1 MLSARINIGGGGDM
15 FRLVIREFRLI
26 FSDSGAML
34 LLLFAMLIY
43 ATIYSIAY
51 GAEVVESVPI
61 AVVDEDNT
69 TSSRDIVAG
78 LREGENT
85 VVAYEVQSVDEGREL
100 FYNRDVYGIVIVP
113 DGFERGLLS
122 MQGATVSLIL
132 DGSHLL
138 LYRAVLEQA
147 MANVLDRGEGGVELS
162 SEILY
167 NRSLGYGSFVMPS
180 IVVLLVQQ
188 TLLIGVG
195 MVAIRRRR
203 HTALIKRRTWLY
215 SVWQLLS
222 IVLTHIVIY
231 GVSLTL
237 VLATLWQVFGFP
249 FNGRVGDVALLM
261 LLYIVASSALAQAL
275 SNLFTRRE
283 APILTLL
290 WSSVPILLLA
300 GVSYP
305 REAFPEWLYAVG
317 RLFPSSSAVDGFI
330 SLNTMGASLQNIK
343 PEVVNIVIL
352 AFLYAF
358 IAIFLERYMSN
369 NKNIVT

>member
-1 MLSARINIGGGGDM
+1 ML
-15 FRLVIREFRLI
+15 RLLLREFRLI
-26 FSDSGAML
+26 FEDSGAML

-61 AVVDEDNT
+61 AIVDEDNT
-69 TSSRDIVAG
+69 NTSRSVVSG
-78 LREGENT
+78 LCEGENT
-85 VVAYEVQSVDEGREL
+85 AVAYEVQSVAEGKEL
-100 FYNRDVYGIVIVP
+100 FYNRDVYGIVVVP

-122 MQGATVSLIL
+122 MQGATVGLIL

-147 MANVLDRGEGGVELS
+147 TAKVLVSGGVVSLS
-162 SEILY
+162 TEILY

-180 IVVLLVQQ
+180 IAVLLIQQ

-203 HTALIKRRTWLY
+203 HTSLIRHRTWLY
-215 SVWQLLS
+215 SIWQVFS
-222 IVLTHIVIY
+222 ITLAHIIIY
-231 GVSLTL
+231 GVSISLI
-237 VLATLWQVFGFP
+237 LATLWQVFGFP
-249 FNGRVGDVALLM
+249 FNGRIADLVVLI
-261 LLYIVASSALAQAL
+261 LLYIVASSAMAQTL
-275 SNLFTRRE
+275 SYLFRRRE

-290 WSSVPILLLA
+290 WTSVPILLLA

-305 REAFPEWLYAVG
+305 REAFPGWLYEVG

-330 SLNTMGASLQNIK
+330 SLNTMGASLQNIRS
-343 PEVVNIVIL
+343 EVVNIVIL
-352 AFLYAF
+352 AFLYTF
-358 IAIFLERYMSN
+358 IAIILEKHVSN

>member
-1 MLSARINIGGGGDM
+1 MISIGVENSM
-15 FRLVIREFRLI
+15 FRLVVRELRLTL
-26 FSDSGAML
+26 SDSGAML

-43 ATIYSIAY
+43 ATIYSVAY
-51 GAEVVESVPI
+51 GAEVVEQVPI

-69 TSSRDIVAG
+69 SASRAIVDG
-78 LREGENT
+78 LRAGVNT
-85 VVAYEVQSVDEGREL
+85 LVTYEPQSVAEAKDL
-100 FYNRDVYGIVIVP
+100 FYRRDVYGVVVIS
-113 DGFERGLLS
+113 DGFERELYSLE
-122 MQGATVSLIL
+122 GATISLIL

-138 LYRAVLEQA
+138 LYRAVLEQVTA
-147 MANVLDRGEGGVELS
+147 ELLSKVSGGAVALS
-162 SEILY
+162 SEVLY

-203 HTALIKRRTWLY
+203 HSALMGNRTWSY
-215 SVWQLLS
+215 SVWQVLS
-222 IVLTHIVIY
+222 IELAHIVIY
-231 GVSLTL
+231 G
-237 VLATLWQVFGFP
+237 ATLTIVLVVLWPIFGFP
-249 FNGRVGDVALLM
+249 FNSSLVDLVTLM
-261 LLYIVASSALAQAL
+261 TMYIIAASAFAQVV
-275 SNLFTRRE
+275 SYLFKRRE

-305 REAFPEWLYAVG
+305 REAFPRWLYDLG

-343 PEVVNIVIL
+343 SDMVDVVIL
-352 AFLYAF
+352 AFLYTF
-358 IAIFLERYMSN
+358 IAIILEKMVCDSKIN
-369 NKNIVT
+369 A

>member
-1 MLSARINIGGGGDM
+1 M

-26 FSDSGAML
+26 FSDSGAVL
-34 LLLFAMLIY
+34 LLLFAMFIY

-69 TSSRDIVAG
+69 ASSRDVIAG

-85 VVAYEVQSVDEGREL
+85 VIAYEVQSVEEGQEL
-100 FYNRDVYGIVIVP
+100 FYNRNVYGIVVVP
-113 DGFERGLLS
+113 DGFERRLLS
-122 MQGATVSLIL
+122 MEGATISIIL

-147 MANVLDRGEGGVELS
+147 MVDVLDRGSGVVKLS

-180 IVVLLVQQ
+180 IMVLLVQQ

-203 HTALIKRRTWLY
+203 HAVLIKHRTWLY
-215 SVWQLLS
+215 DTWQVSS
-222 IVLTHIVIY
+222 IALTHLVIY
-231 GVSLTL
+231 GVSLTI
-237 VLATLWQVFGFP
+237 VLATLWQIFGFP
-249 FNGRVGDVALLM
+249 FNGRIADLVVLM
-261 LLYIVASSALAQAL
+261 SLYIVASSALAQAL

-305 REAFPEWLYAVG
+305 REAFPEWLYALG

-330 SLNTMGASLQNIK
+330 SLNTMGSSLQNIK
-343 PEVVNIVIL
+343 SEIVNLSIL
-352 AFLYAF
+352 AFLYIF
-358 IAIFLERYMSN
+358 VAIILEKRAYN
-369 NKNIVT
+369 IKNSGQ

>member
-1 MLSARINIGGGGDM
+1 M
-15 FRLVIREFRLI
+15 FRLVVREFRLI

-69 TSSRDIVAG
+69 VSSRSVIAG
-78 LREGENT
+78 FCEGENT
-85 VVAYEVQSVDEGREL
+85 IVAYEVQSVEEGQEL
-100 FYNRDVYGIVIVP
+100 FYNRDVYGIVVVP
-113 DGFERGLLS
+113 DGFEHRLLS
-122 MQGATVSLIL
+122 KEGATISLIL

-147 MANVLDRGEGGVELS
+147 TVAVLDRGGGVVELS
-162 SEILY
+162 SEVLY

-203 HTALIKRRTWLY
+203 HALLIKHRTWLY
-215 SVWQLLS
+215 GTWQVMS
-222 IVLTHIVIY
+222 IILTHIVIY

-237 VLATLWQVFGFP
+237 VLASLWQLFGFP
-249 FNGRVGDVALLM
+249 FNGRIVDLVVLM
-261 LLYIVASSALAQAL
+261 SLYIVASSALAQAL

-283 APILTLL
+283 TPILTLL

-305 REAFPEWLYAVG
+305 REAFPGWLYALG

-343 PEVVNIVIL
+343 SEVANLLIL
-352 AFLYAF
+352 AFLYMF
-358 IAIFLERYMSN
+358 VAIILEKRAY
-369 NKNIVT
+369 NIKSSG

>member
-1 MLSARINIGGGGDM
+1 M
-15 FRLVIREFRLI
+15 FRLVVREFRLI

-34 LLLFAMLIY
+34 LLIFAMLIY

-51 GAEVVESVPI
+51 GAEVVERVPI

-69 TSSRDIVAG
+69 SASRDIVDG
-78 LREGENT
+78 LTMGANT
-85 VVAYEVQSVDEGREL
+85 VVAFEVQSIAEGKEL
-100 FYNRDVYGIVIVP
+100 FYNRNVFGVVVIP
-113 DGFERGLLS
+113 NGFERGLLS
-122 MQGATVSLIL
+122 MQGATIGLIL

-147 MANVLDRGEGGVELS
+147 MSEVLNRSGGVELS
-162 SEILY
+162 SEVLY

-180 IVVLLVQQ
+180 IVVLLIQQ

-203 HTALIKRRTWLY
+203 HCVLIKHRTWLY
-215 SVWQLLS
+215 SACQVFS
-222 IVLTHIVIY
+222 IILTHMVIY

-237 VLATLWQVFGFP
+237 VLVTLWPIFGFP
-249 FNGRVGDVALLM
+249 FNGYIGDIAVLM
-261 LLYIVASSALAQAL
+261 ALYIVASSSLAQAI
-275 SNLFTRRE
+275 SHLFRRRE

-290 WSSVPILLLA
+290 WTSVPILLLA

-305 REAFPEWLYAVG
+305 KEAFPEWLYVMG

-330 SLNTMGASLQNIK
+330 SLNTMGASLQNIRS
-343 PEVVNIVIL
+343 EMINIVIL
-352 AFLYAF
+352 AFLYTF
-358 IAIFLERYMSN
+358 IAIILEKRVSN

>member
-1 MLSARINIGGGGDM
+1 ML
-15 FRLVIREFRLI
+15 RLLLREFRLI
-26 FSDSGAML
+26 FEDSGAML

-61 AVVDEDNT
+61 AIVDEDNT
-69 TSSRDIVAG
+69 NTSRSVVSG
-78 LREGENT
+78 LCEGENT
-85 VVAYEVQSVDEGREL
+85 VVAYEVQSVAEGREL
-100 FYNRDVYGIVIVP
+100 FYNRDVYGIVVVP
-113 DGFERGLLS
+113 DGFERRLLS
-122 MQGATVSLIL
+122 MQGATVGLIL

-147 MANVLDRGEGGVELS
+147 TAKVLDSGGVVSLS
-162 SEILY
+162 TEILY

-180 IVVLLVQQ
+180 IAVLLIQQ

-203 HTALIKRRTWLY
+203 HTSLIRHRTWLY
-215 SVWQLLS
+215 SIWQVLS
-222 IVLTHIVIY
+222 ITLAHIIIY
-231 GVSLTL
+231 GVSISLI
-237 VLATLWQVFGFP
+237 LATLWQAFGFP
-249 FNGRVGDVALLM
+249 FNGRIADLVVLI
-261 LLYIVASSALAQAL
+261 LLYIVASSAMAQTL
-275 SNLFTRRE
+275 SYLFRRRE

-290 WSSVPILLLA
+290 WTSVPILLLA

-305 REAFPEWLYAVG
+305 REAFPGWLYEVG

-330 SLNTMGASLQNIK
+330 SLNTMGASLQNIRS
-343 PEVVNIVIL
+343 EVVNIVIL
-352 AFLYAF
+352 AFLYTF
-358 IAIFLERYMSN
+358 IAIILEKHVSN

>member
-1 MLSARINIGGGGDM
+1 ML
-15 FRLVIREFRLI
+15 RLLLREFRLI
-26 FSDSGAML
+26 FEDSGAML

-43 ATIYSIAY
+43 TTIYSIAY

-61 AVVDEDNT
+61 AIVDEDNT
-69 TSSRDIVAG
+69 NTSRSVVSG
-78 LREGENT
+78 LCEGENT
-85 VVAYEVQSVDEGREL
+85 VVAYEVQSVAEGKEL
-100 FYNRDVYGIVIVP
+100 FYNRDVYGIVVVP

-122 MQGATVSLIL
+122 MQGATVGLIL

-147 MANVLDRGEGGVELS
+147 TAKVLDSGGVVSLS
-162 SEILY
+162 TEILY

-180 IVVLLVQQ
+180 IAVLLIQQ

-203 HTALIKRRTWLY
+203 HTSLIRHRTWLY
-215 SVWQLLS
+215 SIWQVLS
-222 IVLTHIVIY
+222 ITLAHIIIY
-231 GVSLTL
+231 GVSISLI
-237 VLATLWQVFGFP
+237 LATLWQVFGFP
-249 FNGRVGDVALLM
+249 FNGRIADLVVLI
-261 LLYIVASSALAQAL
+261 LLYIVASSAMAQTL
-275 SNLFTRRE
+275 SYLFRRRE

-290 WSSVPILLLA
+290 WTSVPILLLA

-305 REAFPEWLYAVG
+305 REAFPGWLYEVG

-330 SLNTMGASLQNIK
+330 SLNTMGASLQNIRL
-343 PEVVNIVIL
+343 EVVDIVIL
-352 AFLYAF
+352 AFLYTF
-358 IAIFLERYMSN
+358 IAIILEKHVSD